1 MNEKLDIIAIGE
13 SLIELS
19 SDNHLSATDCL
30 KKFYGGDALAVAIA
44 ARRMGS
50 NVGFISRVG
59 DDVFKDYL
67 LDSWQT
73 EGLDISQVKIAQE
86 PNGVYFISRPEGCAK
101 EFAYY
106 RKRIAPSKLSLDDIP
121 EEYIKSAKVIYA
133 SGITQSLSLS
143 ASEVVSESFKLAKE
157 NGLITAYDP
166 NYSSLISTP
175 ETAKEYFN
183 NVISNVDILFMS
195 SKYDTTNILELN
207 SVENI
212 IKRIW
217 DMGVGTVV
225 IKASPDGGYYTG
237 YNGNIIFTEF
247 YAHNVVDTTC
257 SGDAFNGGYLHAIT
271 HGLTPVEASKFASIV
286 AGLQANNIGAIKSI
300 PYKDEVYQLFE
311 KGVLNA

>member
-13 SLIELS
+13 SLVELS
-19 SDNHLSATDCL
+19 SDTHLSSAECL
-30 KKFYGGDALAVAIA
+30 RKYYGGDALSVAVAA
-44 ARRMGS
+44 KRMGS
-50 NVGFISRVG
+50 NVGFVSRVG

-67 LDSWQT
+67 LDSWQA

-86 PNGVYFISRPEGCAK
+86 PNGVYFIARPEGCQK

-106 RKRIAPSKLSLDDIP
+106 RKRIAPSKLSLDDIS
-121 EEYIKSAKVIYA
+121 EEYISNSKVLYA

-143 ASEVVSESFKLAKE
+143 AKEMVAESFKLAKQ

-166 NYSSLISTP
+166 NYSSSISTP
-175 ETAKEYFN
+175 ETAKDDFN
-183 NVISNVDILFMS
+183 RVIGNVDILFMS
-195 SKYDTTNILELN
+195 AKYDTVNILELN

-237 YNGNIIFTEF
+237 YNGNIVFTEF
-247 YAHNVVDTTC
+247 YTHNVVDTTC
-257 SGDAFNGGYLHAIT
+257 SGDAFNGGFLHAIT
-271 HGLTPVEASKFASIV
+271 HGLTAIEASKFASVV
-286 AGLQANNIGAIKSI
+286 AGLQAGGIGAIKSI
-300 PYKDEVYQLFE
+300 PYKEQVYEIFE
-311 KGVLNA
+311 KGAVNG